1 MRRLPSALLPVALAS
16 GLVLAGCGRV
26 APASAAK
33 TLVYG
38 TTERVTDMDPA
49 SAYDF
54 HTWEILQNICR
65 GLVVYEPGTRN
76 LSPGLAESYAANDKG
91 DEFTFRLRRNLR
103 FSDGTPFDA
112 EAVKWSIDRV
122 ARLKGDVS
130 WLVTDF
136 VRQVDVVDR
145 YTVRFSLK
153 EPAAFFPAL
162 AATPP
167 YFPVAPKVYPPDRL
181 VHDVDELA
189 GGSPAGLGPY
199 RLVSFER
206 GRELVLEPSPAWRG
220 PQPGVKRI
228 VIRYFAD
235 AAAMRAALEKGEVDL
250 AFRSF
255 SPSDIGELSKEPD
268 IVTWRFDGPQI
279 RTLSFETSTLVFSDK
294 RLRQAVAAL
303 VDRQEIADQAFR
315 GLSSALYSMI
325 PAGVPWHVPAFK
337 DAYGEK
343 PDPVRAELL
352 LAAAGY
358 SAARP
363 LRFDLWCAPDRY
375 GDSERAMAEA
385 LKGQLERSGAIRVTV
400 RTADWA
406 TFRDQWKSKQMA
418 AWLLG
423 WYPDYVDP
431 DDYTSPFAGTAESA
445 GMGINFA
452 SAAWDGWLAAERGSA
467 QPDAR
472 RQIFETIQKAWT
484 DEVPTIPLLQ
494 SRLYVFARPGV
505 KDVKLGPTL
514 ALSYDTLR
522 LAD

>member
-1 MRRLPSALLPVALAS
+1 MRRLPSALLFVALAS
-16 GLVLAGCGRV
+16 ALVLAGCKPA
-26 APASAAK
+26 APASGAK

-38 TTERVTDMDPA
+38 TTENVTDMDPA

-54 HTWEILQNICR
+54 HTWEILQNTFR
-65 GLVVYEPGTRN
+65 GLVTYEPGTTN
-76 LSPGLAESYAANDKG
+76 LAPGLAESYAAGDRG
-91 DEFTFRLRRNLR
+91 DEYTFKLRRNLR
-103 FSDGTPFDA
+103 FSDGTPCDA

-122 ARLKGDVS
+122 ARLRGDAS

-153 EPAAFFPAL
+153 GPAAFFPAL

-167 YFPVAPKVYPPDRL
+167 YFPVDPKVFPAERL
-181 VHDVDELA
+181 VHDADELVGGRSA
-189 GGSPAGLGPY
+189 GMGPY
-199 RLVSFER
+199 ELVSFAR
-206 GRELVLEPSPAWRG
+206 GREIVLEASPAYRG

-228 VIRYFAD
+228 AIRYFAD
-235 AAAMRAALEKGEVDL
+235 GAAMRAALEKGEIDL
-250 AFRSF
+250 VFRGF
-255 SPSDIGELSKEPD
+255 DPSDIGELSKEPG
-268 IVTWRFDGPQI
+268 IVTYRFDGPQI
-279 RTLSFETSTLVFSDK
+279 RYLSFETSTLVFSDR

-303 VDRQEIADQAFR
+303 VDRQQIAD

-325 PAGVPWHVPAFK
+325 PAGVSWHEPAFK

-343 PDPVRAELL
+343 PDTAKAESL

-358 SAARP
+358 SAASP
-363 LRFDLWCAPDRY
+363 LKFDLWCAPGRY
-375 GDSERAMAEA
+375 GDSELVMAEA
-385 LKGQLERSGAIRVTV
+385 LKAQLETSGAIRVMV
-400 RTADWA
+400 RTADW
-406 TFRDQWKSKQMA
+406 TIFKDQWKGKQMA

-431 DDYTSPFAGTAESA
+431 DDYTAPFAATAAGA
-445 GMGINFA
+445 GMGINFG
-452 SAAWDGWLAAERGSA
+452 SAEWDQWFAAERSSP

-472 RQIFETIQKAWT
+472 RQIFATIQKAWA

-494 SRLYVFARPGV
+494 GGLYAFARPGV
-505 KDVKLGPTL
+505 KGVKVGPTL
-514 ALSYDTLR
+514 VFSYDALG